1 MTLSGV
7 SMCWVVEFAGFTDY
21 AVRGLIDTQALE
33 GSLPDSKRRSE
44 LLATGCRNAWPT
56 SLRENLYGCTVS
68 DGYFVTANREVFR
81 SKEQSLGV
89 DQAAS
94 LSMLEIA
101 TFEAKG

>member
-1 MTLSGV
+1 MSG
-7 SMCWVVEFAGFTDY
+7 
-21 AVRGLIDTQALE
+21 
-33 GSLPDSKRRSE
+33 
-44 LLATGCRNAWPT
+44 
-56 SLRENLYGCTVS
+56 
-68 DGYFVTANREVFR
+68 GYFVTANREVFR